1 MRLATRMK
9 LTYGT
14 VFIVPLILMFVTFW
28 GMGQIEMRALRQKFD
43 MEEASVEM
51 LVNPYKMLDKIS
63 SSIVDELRNTAENSP
78 EKLMDTAY
86 LEQMNQR
93 LEAYSS
99 FLVLRRGGE
108 VYYSGGPGDTGLE
121 LSNLELFT
129 VDSGFVSGEEPYH
142 LKQIDFGFSDGSEG
156 VVQILTPVES
166 VVHQVENMIVK
177 AFVLALI
184 ILVAVSGTAFFGLYQ
199 SIVQPLEK
207 LKRAAVNIKE
217 GNLDFNVITDTEDEI
232 GEVCTAFEEMRIKL
246 KAQIDLSM
254 QYEKDNKELIS
265 NISHDLKTPIT
276 AIKGY
281 VEGIRD
287 DVADTPEKMDKYIRT
302 IYNKATDMDK
312 LIDEPIDF
320 ISGQIEEFERRRV
333 EAKKAMICEIYTGI
347 MAEHGTVMEYLPLDR
362 IYDSRWENSTTTQK
376 AITEAITAHVEHV
389 EKDLD
394 TIRAM
399 ESEFEDKGLAKYKA
413 TLELSDAITAMNQY
427 QKQKEEILRRQAEEE
442 QRKAALVHE
451 EPAAPEVVPEVVPE
465 EEKEVRSAPASAG
478 TVRYEVVAD
487 PFQIA
492 QLEAAM
498 REYGIKF
505 RRV

>member
-1 MRLATRMK
+1 MQEINLLVEQKDGSIETNFEEIKVALAAGLEEYKGM
-9 LTYGT
+9 
-14 VFIVPLILMFVTFW
+14 VF
-28 GMGQIEMRALRQKFD
+28 
-43 MEEASVEM
+43 
-51 LVNPYKMLDKIS
+51 
-63 SSIVDELRNTAENSP
+63 TAESQP
-78 EKLMDTAY
+78 EAKRTVA
-86 LEQMNQR
+86 
-93 LEAYSS
+93 S
-99 FLVLRRGGE
+99 LR
-108 VYYSGGPGDTGLE
+108 
-121 LSNLELFT
+121 
-129 VDSGFVSGEEPYH
+129 
-142 LKQIDFGFSDGSEG
+142 
-156 VVQILTPVES
+156 
-166 VVHQVENMIVK
+166 
-177 AFVLALI
+177 
-184 ILVAVSGTAFFGLYQ
+184 
-199 SIVQPLEK
+199 K
-207 LKRAAVNIKE
+207 LKKAMSDRRIEIKKTFMAPYT
-217 GNLDFNVITDTEDEI
+217 N
-232 GEVCTAFEEMRIKL
+232 FE
-246 KAQIDLSM
+246 AQV
-254 QYEKDNKELIS
+254 KEL
-265 NISHDLKTPIT
+265 
-276 AIKGY
+276 
-281 VEGIRD
+281 
-287 DVADTPEKMDKYIRT
+287 
-302 IYNKATDMDK
+302 DK

-347 MAEHGTVMEYLPLDR
+347 MTEHGTVMEYLPLDR

-442 QRKAALVHE
+442 QRKAEEEVRRAAEEEQRKAALVHE
-451 EPAAPEVVPEVVPE
+451 EPVVPEVVPDVALE
-465 EEKEVRSAPASAG
+465 EEKAVRSATAPEG

>member
-1 MRLATRMK
+1 MQEINLLVEQKDGSIETNFEEIKAALAAGLEEYKGM
-9 LTYGT
+9 
-14 VFIVPLILMFVTFW
+14 VF
-28 GMGQIEMRALRQKFD
+28 
-43 MEEASVEM
+43 
-51 LVNPYKMLDKIS
+51 
-63 SSIVDELRNTAENSP
+63 TAESQP
-78 EKLMDTAY
+78 EAKRTVASLRKLKKAMSD
-86 LEQMNQR
+86 
-93 LEAYSS
+93 
-99 FLVLRRGGE
+99 RRIE
-108 VYYSGGPGDTGLE
+108 IKKK
-121 LSNLELFT
+121 FM
-129 VDSGFVSGEEPYH
+129 EPYTN
-142 LKQIDFGFSDGSEG
+142 FEA
-156 VVQILTPVES
+156 
-166 VVHQVENMIVK
+166 QV
-177 AFVLALI
+177 
-184 ILVAVSGTAFFGLYQ
+184 
-199 SIVQPLEK
+199 
-207 LKRAAVNIKE
+207 
-217 GNLDFNVITDTEDEI
+217 
-232 GEVCTAFEEMRIKL
+232 
-246 KAQIDLSM
+246 
-254 QYEKDNKELIS
+254 KEL
-265 NISHDLKTPIT
+265 
-276 AIKGY
+276 
-281 VEGIRD
+281 
-287 DVADTPEKMDKYIRT
+287 
-302 IYNKATDMDK
+302 DK

-442 QRKAALVHE
+442 QRKAEEEARRAAEEEQRKAALVHE

-465 EEKEVRSAPASAG
+465 EEKEVRSATAPEG

>member
-1 MRLATRMK
+1 MQEINLLVEQKNGSIETNSEEIKAALAAK
-9 LTYGT
+9 
-14 VFIVPLILMFVTFW
+14 
-28 GMGQIEMRALRQKFD
+28 
-43 MEEASVEM
+43 MEE
-51 LVNPYKMLDKIS
+51 YKGM
-63 SSIVDELRNTAENSP
+63 VFTAESQP
-78 EKLMDTAY
+78 EAKRAV
-86 LEQMNQR
+86 
-93 LEAYSS
+93 AS
-99 FLVLRRGGE
+99 LR
-108 VYYSGGPGDTGLE
+108 
-121 LSNLELFT
+121 
-129 VDSGFVSGEEPYH
+129 
-142 LKQIDFGFSDGSEG
+142 
-156 VVQILTPVES
+156 
-166 VVHQVENMIVK
+166 
-177 AFVLALI
+177 
-184 ILVAVSGTAFFGLYQ
+184 
-199 SIVQPLEK
+199 K
-207 LKRAAVNIKE
+207 LKKAMNDRRIEIKKTFMAPYT
-217 GNLDFNVITDTEDEI
+217 N
-232 GEVCTAFEEMRIKL
+232 FE
-246 KAQIDLSM
+246 AQV
-254 QYEKDNKELIS
+254 KEL
-265 NISHDLKTPIT
+265 
-276 AIKGY
+276 
-281 VEGIRD
+281 
-287 DVADTPEKMDKYIRT
+287 
-302 IYNKATDMDK
+302 DK

-399 ESEFEDKGLAKYKA
+399 ESEFEDKGLAKYRA

-442 QRKAALVHE
+442 QRKAEEEARRAAEEEQRKAALVHE
-451 EPAAPEVVPEVVPE
+451 EPVVPEVVPDVALE
-465 EEKEVRSAPASAG
+465 EEKAVRSATAPEG

>member
-1 MRLATRMK
+1 MQEINLLVEQKDGSIETNFEEIKAALAAGLEEYKGM
-9 LTYGT
+9 
-14 VFIVPLILMFVTFW
+14 VF
-28 GMGQIEMRALRQKFD
+28 
-43 MEEASVEM
+43 
-51 LVNPYKMLDKIS
+51 
-63 SSIVDELRNTAENSP
+63 TAESQP
-78 EKLMDTAY
+78 EAKRTVA
-86 LEQMNQR
+86 
-93 LEAYSS
+93 S
-99 FLVLRRGGE
+99 LR
-108 VYYSGGPGDTGLE
+108 
-121 LSNLELFT
+121 
-129 VDSGFVSGEEPYH
+129 
-142 LKQIDFGFSDGSEG
+142 
-156 VVQILTPVES
+156 
-166 VVHQVENMIVK
+166 
-177 AFVLALI
+177 
-184 ILVAVSGTAFFGLYQ
+184 
-199 SIVQPLEK
+199 K
-207 LKRAAVNIKE
+207 LKKTMNDRRIEIKKTFMVPYT
-217 GNLDFNVITDTEDEI
+217 N
-232 GEVCTAFEEMRIKL
+232 FE
-246 KAQIDLSM
+246 AQV
-254 QYEKDNKELIS
+254 KEL
-265 NISHDLKTPIT
+265 
-276 AIKGY
+276 
-281 VEGIRD
+281 
-287 DVADTPEKMDKYIRT
+287 
-302 IYNKATDMDK
+302 DK

-362 IYDSRWENSTTTQK
+362 IYDSGWENSTTAQK

-442 QRKAALVHE
+442 QRKAEEEARRAAEEEQRKATLVHE
-451 EPAAPEVVPEVVPE
+451 EPAAPEVVPDVALE
-465 EEKEVRSAPASAG
+465 EEKEVRSATAPEG

>member
-1 MRLATRMK
+1 MQEINLLVEQKDGSIETNFEEIKVALAAGLEEYKGM
-9 LTYGT
+9 
-14 VFIVPLILMFVTFW
+14 VF
-28 GMGQIEMRALRQKFD
+28 
-43 MEEASVEM
+43 
-51 LVNPYKMLDKIS
+51 
-63 SSIVDELRNTAENSP
+63 TAESQP
-78 EKLMDTAY
+78 EAKRTVA
-86 LEQMNQR
+86 
-93 LEAYSS
+93 S
-99 FLVLRRGGE
+99 LR
-108 VYYSGGPGDTGLE
+108 
-121 LSNLELFT
+121 
-129 VDSGFVSGEEPYH
+129 
-142 LKQIDFGFSDGSEG
+142 
-156 VVQILTPVES
+156 
-166 VVHQVENMIVK
+166 
-177 AFVLALI
+177 
-184 ILVAVSGTAFFGLYQ
+184 
-199 SIVQPLEK
+199 K
-207 LKRAAVNIKE
+207 LKKAMNDRRIEIKKTFMAPYT
-217 GNLDFNVITDTEDEI
+217 N
-232 GEVCTAFEEMRIKL
+232 FE
-246 KAQIDLSM
+246 AQV
-254 QYEKDNKELIS
+254 KEL
-265 NISHDLKTPIT
+265 
-276 AIKGY
+276 
-281 VEGIRD
+281 
-287 DVADTPEKMDKYIRT
+287 
-302 IYNKATDMDK
+302 DK

-399 ESEFEDKGLAKYKA
+399 ESEFEDKGLAKYRA

-442 QRKAALVHE
+442 QRKAEEEARRAAEEEQRKAALVHE
-451 EPAAPEVVPEVVPE
+451 EPVVPEVVPDVALE
-465 EEKEVRSAPASAG
+465 EEKAVRSATASEG

>member
-1 MRLATRMK
+1 MQEINLLVEQKDGSIETNFEEIKVALAAGLEEYKGM
-9 LTYGT
+9 
-14 VFIVPLILMFVTFW
+14 VF
-28 GMGQIEMRALRQKFD
+28 
-43 MEEASVEM
+43 
-51 LVNPYKMLDKIS
+51 
-63 SSIVDELRNTAENSP
+63 TAESQP
-78 EKLMDTAY
+78 EAKRTVA
-86 LEQMNQR
+86 
-93 LEAYSS
+93 S
-99 FLVLRRGGE
+99 LR
-108 VYYSGGPGDTGLE
+108 
-121 LSNLELFT
+121 
-129 VDSGFVSGEEPYH
+129 
-142 LKQIDFGFSDGSEG
+142 
-156 VVQILTPVES
+156 
-166 VVHQVENMIVK
+166 
-177 AFVLALI
+177 
-184 ILVAVSGTAFFGLYQ
+184 
-199 SIVQPLEK
+199 K
-207 LKRAAVNIKE
+207 LKKAMNDRRIEIKKTFMAPYT
-217 GNLDFNVITDTEDEI
+217 N
-232 GEVCTAFEEMRIKL
+232 FE
-246 KAQIDLSM
+246 AQV
-254 QYEKDNKELIS
+254 KEL
-265 NISHDLKTPIT
+265 
-276 AIKGY
+276 
-281 VEGIRD
+281 
-287 DVADTPEKMDKYIRT
+287 
-302 IYNKATDMDK
+302 DK

-376 AITEAITAHVEHV
+376 AIIEAITAHVEHV

-442 QRKAALVHE
+442 QRKAEEEARRAAEEEQRKAALVHE
-451 EPAAPEVVPEVVPE
+451 EPVVPEVVPDVALE
-465 EEKEVRSAPASAG
+465 EEKAVRSATAPEG

>member
-1 MRLATRMK
+1 MQEINLLVEQKNGSIETNSEEIKAALAAK
-9 LTYGT
+9 
-14 VFIVPLILMFVTFW
+14 
-28 GMGQIEMRALRQKFD
+28 
-43 MEEASVEM
+43 MEE
-51 LVNPYKMLDKIS
+51 YKGM
-63 SSIVDELRNTAENSP
+63 VFTAESQP
-78 EKLMDTAY
+78 EAKRTVA
-86 LEQMNQR
+86 
-93 LEAYSS
+93 S
-99 FLVLRRGGE
+99 LR
-108 VYYSGGPGDTGLE
+108 
-121 LSNLELFT
+121 
-129 VDSGFVSGEEPYH
+129 
-142 LKQIDFGFSDGSEG
+142 
-156 VVQILTPVES
+156 
-166 VVHQVENMIVK
+166 
-177 AFVLALI
+177 
-184 ILVAVSGTAFFGLYQ
+184 
-199 SIVQPLEK
+199 K
-207 LKRAAVNIKE
+207 LKKVMNDRRIEIKKTFMAPYT
-217 GNLDFNVITDTEDEI
+217 N
-232 GEVCTAFEEMRIKL
+232 FE
-246 KAQIDLSM
+246 AQV
-254 QYEKDNKELIS
+254 KEL
-265 NISHDLKTPIT
+265 
-276 AIKGY
+276 
-281 VEGIRD
+281 
-287 DVADTPEKMDKYIRT
+287 
-302 IYNKATDMDK
+302 DK

-399 ESEFEDKGLAKYKA
+399 ESEFEDKGLAKYRA

-442 QRKAALVHE
+442 QRKAEEEARRAAEEEQRKAALVHE
-451 EPAAPEVVPEVVPE
+451 EPVVPEVVPDVALE
-465 EEKEVRSAPASAG
+465 EEKAVRSATAPEG

>member
-1 MRLATRMK
+1 MQEINL
-9 LTYGT
+9 L
-14 VFIVPLILMFVTFW
+14 V
-28 GMGQIEMRALRQKFD
+28 EQK
-43 MEEASVEM
+43 
-51 LVNPYKMLDKIS
+51 
-63 SSIVDELRNTAENSP
+63 
-78 EKLMDTAY
+78 
-86 LEQMNQR
+86 
-93 LEAYSS
+93 
-99 FLVLRRGGE
+99 
-108 VYYSGGPGDTGLE
+108 
-121 LSNLELFT
+121 
-129 VDSGFVSGEEPYH
+129 
-142 LKQIDFGFSDGSEG
+142 DGSIETNFEEIKVALAAG
-156 VVQILTPVES
+156 LDEYKGMVFTGES
-166 VVHQVENMIVK
+166 QPEAK
-177 AFVLALI
+177 RT
-184 ILVAVSGTAFFGLYQ
+184 VASLR
-199 SIVQPLEK
+199 K
-207 LKRAAVNIKE
+207 LKKAMNDRRIEIKKTFMAPYT
-217 GNLDFNVITDTEDEI
+217 N
-232 GEVCTAFEEMRIKL
+232 FE
-246 KAQIDLSM
+246 AQV
-254 QYEKDNKELIS
+254 KEL
-265 NISHDLKTPIT
+265 
-276 AIKGY
+276 
-281 VEGIRD
+281 
-287 DVADTPEKMDKYIRT
+287 
-302 IYNKATDMDK
+302 DK

-389 EKDLD
+389 EKDLN

-413 TLELSDAITAMNQY
+413 TLELSDAIATMNQY

-451 EPAAPEVVPEVVPE
+451 EPVVPEVVPNVALE
-465 EEKEVRSAPASAG
+465 EEKEVRSATAPEG

>member
-1 MRLATRMK
+1 MQEINLLVEQKDGSIETNFEEIKVALAAGLEEYKGM
-9 LTYGT
+9 
-14 VFIVPLILMFVTFW
+14 VF
-28 GMGQIEMRALRQKFD
+28 
-43 MEEASVEM
+43 
-51 LVNPYKMLDKIS
+51 
-63 SSIVDELRNTAENSP
+63 TAESQP
-78 EKLMDTAY
+78 EAKRTVA
-86 LEQMNQR
+86 
-93 LEAYSS
+93 S
-99 FLVLRRGGE
+99 LR
-108 VYYSGGPGDTGLE
+108 
-121 LSNLELFT
+121 
-129 VDSGFVSGEEPYH
+129 
-142 LKQIDFGFSDGSEG
+142 
-156 VVQILTPVES
+156 
-166 VVHQVENMIVK
+166 
-177 AFVLALI
+177 
-184 ILVAVSGTAFFGLYQ
+184 
-199 SIVQPLEK
+199 K
-207 LKRAAVNIKE
+207 LKKAMNDRRIEIKKTFMAPYT
-217 GNLDFNVITDTEDEI
+217 N
-232 GEVCTAFEEMRIKL
+232 FE
-246 KAQIDLSM
+246 AQV
-254 QYEKDNKELIS
+254 KEL
-265 NISHDLKTPIT
+265 
-276 AIKGY
+276 
-281 VEGIRD
+281 
-287 DVADTPEKMDKYIRT
+287 
-302 IYNKATDMDK
+302 DK

-362 IYDSRWENSTTTQK
+362 IYDSRWENSTTAQK

-451 EPAAPEVVPEVVPE
+451 EPVVPEVVPDVALE
-465 EEKEVRSAPASAG
+465 EEKAVRSATVPEG

>member
-1 MRLATRMK
+1 MQEINLLVEQKDGSIETNFEEIKVALAAGLEEYKGM
-9 LTYGT
+9 
-14 VFIVPLILMFVTFW
+14 VF
-28 GMGQIEMRALRQKFD
+28 
-43 MEEASVEM
+43 
-51 LVNPYKMLDKIS
+51 
-63 SSIVDELRNTAENSP
+63 TAESQP
-78 EKLMDTAY
+78 EAKRTVA
-86 LEQMNQR
+86 
-93 LEAYSS
+93 S
-99 FLVLRRGGE
+99 LR
-108 VYYSGGPGDTGLE
+108 
-121 LSNLELFT
+121 
-129 VDSGFVSGEEPYH
+129 
-142 LKQIDFGFSDGSEG
+142 
-156 VVQILTPVES
+156 
-166 VVHQVENMIVK
+166 
-177 AFVLALI
+177 
-184 ILVAVSGTAFFGLYQ
+184 
-199 SIVQPLEK
+199 K
-207 LKRAAVNIKE
+207 LKKAMNDRRIEIKKTFMAPYT
-217 GNLDFNVITDTEDEI
+217 N
-232 GEVCTAFEEMRIKL
+232 FE
-246 KAQIDLSM
+246 AQV
-254 QYEKDNKELIS
+254 KEL
-265 NISHDLKTPIT
+265 
-276 AIKGY
+276 
-281 VEGIRD
+281 
-287 DVADTPEKMDKYIRT
+287 
-302 IYNKATDMDK
+302 DK

-362 IYDSRWENSTTTQK
+362 IYDSRWENSTTAQK

-442 QRKAALVHE
+442 QRKAEEEVRRAAEEEQRKAALVHE
-451 EPAAPEVVPEVVPE
+451 EPVVPEVVPDVALE
-465 EEKEVRSAPASAG
+465 EEKAVRSATAPEG

>member
-1 MRLATRMK
+1 MQEINLLVEQKNGSIETNFEEIKAALAAGLEEYKGM
-9 LTYGT
+9 
-14 VFIVPLILMFVTFW
+14 VF
-28 GMGQIEMRALRQKFD
+28 
-43 MEEASVEM
+43 
-51 LVNPYKMLDKIS
+51 
-63 SSIVDELRNTAENSP
+63 TAESQP
-78 EKLMDTAY
+78 EAKKTVASLRKLKKA
-86 LEQMNQR
+86 MND
-93 LEAYSS
+93 
-99 FLVLRRGGE
+99 RRIE
-108 VYYSGGPGDTGLE
+108 IKKK
-121 LSNLELFT
+121 FM
-129 VDSGFVSGEEPYH
+129 EPYTN
-142 LKQIDFGFSDGSEG
+142 FEA
-156 VVQILTPVES
+156 
-166 VVHQVENMIVK
+166 QV
-177 AFVLALI
+177 
-184 ILVAVSGTAFFGLYQ
+184 
-199 SIVQPLEK
+199 
-207 LKRAAVNIKE
+207 
-217 GNLDFNVITDTEDEI
+217 
-232 GEVCTAFEEMRIKL
+232 
-246 KAQIDLSM
+246 
-254 QYEKDNKELIS
+254 KEL
-265 NISHDLKTPIT
+265 
-276 AIKGY
+276 
-281 VEGIRD
+281 
-287 DVADTPEKMDKYIRT
+287 
-302 IYNKATDMDK
+302 DK

-413 TLELSDAITAMNQY
+413 TLELSDAIATMNQY

-442 QRKAALVHE
+442 QRKAEEEARRAAEEEQRKAALVHE
-451 EPAAPEVVPEVVPE
+451 EPVVPEVVPDVALE
-465 EEKEVRSAPASAG
+465 EEKAVRSATAPEG

>member
-1 MRLATRMK
+1 MQEINLLVEQKNGSIETNFEEIKAALAAGLEEYKGM
-9 LTYGT
+9 
-14 VFIVPLILMFVTFW
+14 VF
-28 GMGQIEMRALRQKFD
+28 
-43 MEEASVEM
+43 
-51 LVNPYKMLDKIS
+51 
-63 SSIVDELRNTAENSP
+63 TAESQP
-78 EKLMDTAY
+78 EAKKTVASLRKLKKA
-86 LEQMNQR
+86 MND
-93 LEAYSS
+93 
-99 FLVLRRGGE
+99 RRIE
-108 VYYSGGPGDTGLE
+108 IKKK
-121 LSNLELFT
+121 FM
-129 VDSGFVSGEEPYH
+129 EPYTN
-142 LKQIDFGFSDGSEG
+142 FEA
-156 VVQILTPVES
+156 
-166 VVHQVENMIVK
+166 QV
-177 AFVLALI
+177 
-184 ILVAVSGTAFFGLYQ
+184 
-199 SIVQPLEK
+199 
-207 LKRAAVNIKE
+207 
-217 GNLDFNVITDTEDEI
+217 
-232 GEVCTAFEEMRIKL
+232 
-246 KAQIDLSM
+246 
-254 QYEKDNKELIS
+254 KEL
-265 NISHDLKTPIT
+265 
-276 AIKGY
+276 
-281 VEGIRD
+281 
-287 DVADTPEKMDKYIRT
+287 
-302 IYNKATDMDK
+302 DK

-442 QRKAALVHE
+442 QRKAEEEARKAAEEEQRKAALVHE
-451 EPAAPEVVPEVVPE
+451 EPVVPEVVPDVALE
-465 EEKEVRSAPASAG
+465 EEKAVRSATAPEG

>member
-1 MRLATRMK
+1 M
-9 LTYGT
+9 
-14 VFIVPLILMFVTFW
+14 VF
-28 GMGQIEMRALRQKFD
+28 
-43 MEEASVEM
+43 
-51 LVNPYKMLDKIS
+51 
-63 SSIVDELRNTAENSP
+63 TAESQP
-78 EKLMDTAY
+78 EAKRTVA
-86 LEQMNQR
+86 
-93 LEAYSS
+93 S
-99 FLVLRRGGE
+99 LR
-108 VYYSGGPGDTGLE
+108 
-121 LSNLELFT
+121 
-129 VDSGFVSGEEPYH
+129 
-142 LKQIDFGFSDGSEG
+142 
-156 VVQILTPVES
+156 
-166 VVHQVENMIVK
+166 
-177 AFVLALI
+177 
-184 ILVAVSGTAFFGLYQ
+184 
-199 SIVQPLEK
+199 K
-207 LKRAAVNIKE
+207 LKKAMNDRRIEIKKTFMVPYT
-217 GNLDFNVITDTEDEI
+217 N
-232 GEVCTAFEEMRIKL
+232 FE
-246 KAQIDLSM
+246 AQV
-254 QYEKDNKELIS
+254 KEL
-265 NISHDLKTPIT
+265 
-276 AIKGY
+276 
-281 VEGIRD
+281 
-287 DVADTPEKMDKYIRT
+287 
-302 IYNKATDMDK
+302 DK

-399 ESEFEDKGLAKYKA
+399 ESEFADKGLAKYKA

-442 QRKAALVHE
+442 QRKAEEEARRAAEEEQRKAALVHE
-451 EPAAPEVVPEVVPE
+451 EPAVPEVVPE